1 MRSFR
6 FYGVSIL
13 LLVLMV
19 SAVAEKASQPAVKQP
34 ASGKRSAATS
44 VQKQKARQG
53 YSIFRDTLV
62 EMPWPEIKKAA
73 EADALV
79 LLPVA
84 VIEEHGPHMGLGAD
98 TYLAYE
104 GCRILKQHLE
114 AQNRKVVIVPPIYWG
129 VMQTEETGAY
139 PGSFTV
145 QPSTMKAL
153 LIDVL
158 TDLKRWGFKHVYP
171 INFHGDRVHRETF
184 MAAMDEARQTLG
196 LDIYDMKVHGFPRTT
211 IQEYK
216 VPNPYK
222 PDYHAGAQETA
233 EMLKYFPEEV
243 NLETAKTLKP
253 EGTFHPLGYV
263 GDPANYA
270 NANSTIEGFLEP
282 VTESITNWLQ
292 AGEKKNP

>member
-1 MRSFR
+1 MRWFR
-6 FYGVSIL
+6 LCRVPIL
-13 LLVLMV
+13 LLILVMI
-19 SAVAEKASQPAVKQP
+19 AAAEKAAQSKGANSSKSS
-34 ASGKRSAATS
+34 AGKSG
-44 VQKQKARQG
+44 QKQQVRQG

-98 TYLAYE
+98 TYLSHE
-104 GCRILKQHLE
+104 GCRILKRRLE
-114 AQNRKVVIVPPIYWG
+114 AQNVKVVIVPPVYWG
-129 VMQTEETGAY
+129 VMQTQETGAY

-211 IQEYK
+211 IPEYK
-216 VPNPYK
+216 VPNPYQ

-243 NLETAKTLKP
+243 NLQTAKTLKP
-253 EGTFHPLGYV
+253 ESTFHPLGYV

-282 VTESITNWLQ
+282 VTESITKWLKD
-292 AGEKKNP
+292 GEKKNP